1 MKPNEVSF
9 AESFGLNKASL
20 IGIKKRELNNVEP
33 SNAPQKVV
41 PLSAGADAFAFRNHG
56 IAELFQGKQG
66 NR

>member
-1 MKPNEVSF
+1 MKPNQVSF

-20 IGIKKRELNNVEP
+20 DAIKKRELKNVVP
-33 SNAPQKVV
+33 DSTPQKAV

-56 IAELFQGKQG
+56 IAELFQGKQI